1 MNVLVWLILCAIW
14 GTTWI
19 FIKFGLDEGIP
30 PFTFASAR
38 FLVAIVGL
46 LAIVGLGRIQM
57 PKGSRQWKLIAI
69 TGFLQFTVN
78 YSLVF
83 WSEQHI
89 TSGLAAV
96 LQSMISVFG
105 LALSWIYL
113 PDERIDGLKVL
124 AVMIGVLGVAVVFY
138 EQLVLQNPM
147 AFLGSVAIVIG
158 AYAAAHASILVKA
171 KATGMHPASLVLG
184 QMLCGLVPM
193 LILAMREK
201 SPWEIEWTVTALFSV
216 FYLAVPGTIGAF
228 WLYYWL
234 LGRIESTKAMMIS
247 LVTPIIA
254 VIVGFAFGDEKMPA
268 TIMLGGTLILTG
280 IGLILFRRRAT
291 LQPAIHTTI

>member
-124 AVMIGVLGVAVVFY
+124 AVIIGVLGVAVVFY

>member
-1 MNVLVWLILCAIW
+1 MNIIVWLILCAIW

-19 FIKFGLDEGIP
+19 FIKFGLEGGIP
-30 PFTFASAR
+30 PFTFASLR
-38 FLVAIVGL
+38 FIVAILGLVAIVCF
-46 LAIVGLGRIQM
+46 GRIPL
-57 PKGSRQWKLIAI
+57 PKGSAQWRMIAI
-69 TGFLQFTVN
+69 TGFLQFSVN

-83 WSEQHI
+83 WSEQYI

-105 LALSWIYL
+105 LALSWFYL
-113 PDERIDGLKVL
+113 PDERVDGLKVM
-124 AVMIGVLGVAVVFY
+124 AVIIGIIGVAIVFY
-138 EQLVLQNPM
+138 EQLVLENPM
-147 AFLGSVAIVIG
+147 AFLGSVGIVVG

-171 KATGMHPASLVLG
+171 RASGMHPASLVLG
-184 QMLCGLVPM
+184 QMVCGLIPM
-193 LILAMREK
+193 LILAAREGNPLELQL
-201 SPWEIEWTVTALFSV
+201 SGTAILSV

-254 VIVGFAFGDEKMPA
+254 VVVGVAFGNESMPA
-268 TIMLGGTLILTG
+268 TLMLGGALILIG
-280 IGLILFRRRAT
+280 IGLILVRRGAALNPALDKT
-291 LQPAIHTTI
+291 L

>member
-19 FIKFGLDEGIP
+19 FIKFGLEAGIP

-38 FLVAIVGL
+38 FIIAILGLIAVVGF
-46 LAIVGLGRIQM
+46 GRIAL
-57 PKGSRQWKLIAI
+57 PKGRSQWRLIVV
-69 TGFLQFTVN
+69 TGILQFTVN

-83 WSEQHI
+83 WSEQYI

-105 LALSWIYL
+105 LALSWFYL
-113 PDERIDGLKVL
+113 PDERVDGLKVL
-124 AVMIGVLGVAVVFY
+124 AVTIGIIGVAVVFY
-138 EQLVLQNPM
+138 EQLVLQSPL
-147 AFLGSVAIVIG
+147 AFLGSVAIIIG

-171 KATGMHPASLVLG
+171 RATGIHPASLVLG
-184 QMLCGLVPM
+184 QMICGLLPM
-193 LILAMREK
+193 LLLAAGEGNPFMLA
-201 SPWEIEWTVTALFSV
+201 WTGTAIFSV

-254 VIVGFAFGDEKMPA
+254 VLVGFVFNDEQMPA
-268 TIMLGGTLILTG
+268 TIMFGGALILMG
-280 IGLILFRRRAT
+280 IGLILFRRRAS
-291 LQPAIHTTI
+291 LEPAMHTTL

>member
-1 MNVLVWLILCAIW
+1 MNIIVWLILCAIW

-19 FIKFGLDEGIP
+19 FIKFGLQGGIP
-30 PFTFASAR
+30 PFTFASLR
-38 FLVAIVGL
+38 FIVAILGLVAIVGL
-46 LAIVGLGRIQM
+46 GKIPLPTGR
-57 PKGSRQWKLIAI
+57 SQWKMIAV

-83 WSEQHI
+83 WSEQYI

-105 LALSWIYL
+105 LALSWFYL
-113 PDERIDGLKVL
+113 PDERVDGLKVM
-124 AVMIGVLGVAVVFY
+124 AVIIGIIGVAVVFY
-138 EQLVLQNPM
+138 EQLVVENPM
-147 AFLGSVAIVIG
+147 AFFGSVGIVVG

-171 KATGMHPASLVLG
+171 KASGLHPASLVLG
-184 QMLCGLVPM
+184 QMVCGLIPM
-193 LILAMREK
+193 LILAAREGNPLELK
-201 SPWEIEWTVTALFSV
+201 LSGIAIFSV

-254 VIVGFAFGDEKMPA
+254 VIVGVAFGDENMPA
-268 TIMLGGTLILTG
+268 TLMLGGALILIG
-280 IGLILFRRRAT
+280 IGLILVRRSVALNPALDKT
-291 LQPAIHTTI
+291 L

>member
-1 MNVLVWLILCAIW
+1 MNIIVWLILCAIW

-19 FIKFGLDEGIP
+19 FIKFGLEGGIP
-30 PFTFASAR
+30 PFTFASLR
-38 FLVAIVGL
+38 FIVAILGLVAIVGF
-46 LAIVGLGRIQM
+46 GRIPL
-57 PKGSRQWKLIAI
+57 PKGSAQWRMIAI
-69 TGFLQFTVN
+69 TGFLQFSVN

-83 WSEQHI
+83 WSEQYI

-105 LALSWIYL
+105 LALSWFYL
-113 PDERIDGLKVL
+113 PDERVDGLKVM
-124 AVMIGVLGVAVVFY
+124 AVIIGIIGVAIVFY
-138 EQLVLQNPM
+138 EQLVLENPM
-147 AFLGSVAIVIG
+147 AFLGSVGIVVG

-171 KATGMHPASLVLG
+171 RASGMHPASLVLG
-184 QMLCGLVPM
+184 QMVCGLIPM
-193 LILAMREK
+193 LILAAREGNPLELQL
-201 SPWEIEWTVTALFSV
+201 SGTAILSV

-254 VIVGFAFGDEKMPA
+254 VVVGVAFGNESMPA
-268 TIMLGGTLILTG
+268 TLMLGGALILIG
-280 IGLILFRRRAT
+280 IGLILVRRGAALNPALDKT
-291 LQPAIHTTI
+291 L

>member
-1 MNVLVWLILCAIW
+1 MNLLVWLTLCAIW

-19 FIKFGLDEGIP
+19 FIKFGLDAKIP
-30 PFTFASAR
+30 PFTFASLR
-38 FLVAIVGL
+38 FLVAITGL
-46 LAIVGLGRIQM
+46 VAIVAIGRIQM
-57 PKGSRQWKLIAI
+57 PKGYQQWKLIAI

-83 WSEQHI
+83 WSEQYI

-105 LALSWIYL
+105 LLLAWFYL

-124 AVMIGVLGVAVVFY
+124 AILIGVAGVAVVFY
-138 EQLVLQNPM
+138 EQLVLHDNW
-147 AFLGSVAIVIG
+147 AFFGSVAIVVG
-158 AYAAAHASILVKA
+158 AWAAAHASILVKA
-171 KATGMHPASLVLG
+171 RASGMNPASLVLG
-184 QMLCGLVPM
+184 QMMCGLIPM
-193 LILAMREK
+193 LILASREGN
-201 SPWEIEWTVTALFSV
+201 PLDIQWTPMALFSV

-254 VIVGFAFGDEKMPA
+254 VIVGYFYGGEKMPA
-268 TIMLGGTLILTG
+268 TMMAGGALILFG

-291 LQPAIHTTI
+291 LQPAIDTTL

>member
-1 MNVLVWLILCAIW
+1 MNVAVWLILCVIW

-19 FIKFGLDEGIP
+19 FIKFGLEAGIP

-38 FLVAIVGL
+38 FLVAITGL
-46 LAIVGLGRIQM
+46 VAIVALGRIPM
-57 PKGSRQWKLIAI
+57 PKGYRQWKLIAI

-83 WSEQHI
+83 WSEQYI

-105 LALSWIYL
+105 LALAWFYL

-124 AVMIGVLGVAVVFY
+124 AILIGVAGVAIVFY
-138 EQLVLQNPM
+138 EQLVLENPM
-147 AFLGSVAIVIG
+147 AFFGSVAIVIG
-158 AYAAAHASILVKA
+158 AWAAAHASILVKA
-171 KATGMHPASLVLG
+171 RATGISPASLVLG
-184 QMLCGLVPM
+184 QMVCGLLPM
-193 LILAMREK
+193 LMLASREGNPLDI
-201 SPWEIEWTVTALFSV
+201 SWTPMAVFSI

-254 VIVGFAFGDEKMPA
+254 VVVGFVYGGEEMPP
-268 TIMLGGTLILTG
+268 TIMFGGVMILIG
-280 IGLILFRRRAT
+280 IGLILFRRRAA
-291 LQPAIHTTI
+291 LQPALDTTL

>member
-46 LAIVGLGRIQM
+46 LAIVGVGRIRM
-57 PKGSRQWKLIAI
+57 PSGSRQWKLIAI
-69 TGFLQFTVN
+69 TGFLQFTIN

-83 WSEQHI
+83 WSEQYI

-105 LALSWIYL
+105 LALSWFYL
-113 PDERIDGLKVL
+113 PDERVDGLKVL
-124 AVMIGVLGVAVVFY
+124 AVIIGILGVAVVFY

-147 AFLGSVAIVIG
+147 AFFGSVAIVVG

-171 KATGMHPASLVLG
+171 KASGMHPASLVLG

-201 SPWEIEWTVTALFSV
+201 SPWEIEWTVTAIFSI

-254 VIVGFAFGDEKMPA
+254 VLVGFAFGGEKMPA
-268 TIMLGGTLILTG
+268 TIMLGGALILTG

-291 LQPAIHTTI
+291 LQPAIHSTI